1 MAKSAGGGR
10 ARANRAG
17 SGGKANTKAAKAKV
31 QEPPPSA
38 VKKIKSQVQGKK
50 PKDQKVLQQEINR
63 ACKKVKGPGVAS
75 LYHCPFSP
83 RVAEP
88 FFAMLLPG
96 LQVVGGL

>member
-1 MAKSAGGGR
+1 MAKSAGGGS
-10 ARANRAG
+10 ASAKRAG
-17 SGGKANTKAAKAKV
+17 DGGKRAKARKAKV

-50 PKDQKVLQQEINR
+50 PKDQKALQQEINR

-83 RVAEP
+83 GVAEP

-96 LQVVGGL
+96 LKVVHGL